1 MFKLLP
7 QFIVFISLATI
18 VVIVLHR
25 LPDVTIREEDSGGS
39 ASPGGAALRVGSVI
53 KKLRELLARVL
64 KAALDS
70 INASKD
76 HTFKT
81 NYIEKVSKALRLD
94 AVRSPFRS
102 RSLSQAKPGKGNGA
116 QNVSEERRL
125 EEAEKQLIAHIKLN
139 PADQDAYESLGKLYL
154 ERKKYKDASEVYEYL
169 VKNHPGQDSYHSKL
183 GTAYFNL
190 GNYEQAAAMYRKAI
204 ELKPDLPNRFI
215 NLSLC
220 LEALGQNEEAL
231 SAVERAVAIAPL
243 EVHYLQALA
252 DLLIRA
258 QNIEKAQ
265 ETLEKILELEPTNHV
280 AREKLMQLKF

>member
-1 MFKLLP
+1 MFTLLP
-7 QFIVFISLATI
+7 QFIVLISLATI

-25 LPDVTIREEDSGGS
+25 LPDVTIREEDSNGS
-39 ASPGGAALRVGSVI
+39 PRTGGAALKVGSVI
-53 KKLRELLARVL
+53 KKLKELLVRIL

-102 RSLSQAKPGKGNGA
+102 RSLSQAQSGKGSAA

-139 PADQDAYESLGKLYL
+139 PLDKDAYESLGKLYL

-220 LEALGQNEEAL
+220 LEALGKNEEAL

>member
-7 QFIVFISLATI
+7 QFIVLLSLATVI
-18 VVIVLHR
+18 VIVLHR
-25 LPDVTIREEDSGGS
+25 LPDVTIREEDAGRP
-39 ASPGGAALRVGSVI
+39 ASPGGAALKIGSVI
-53 KKLRELLARVL
+53 KRLKELLARAL

-76 HTFKT
+76 HTFKA

-102 RSLSQAKPGKGNGA
+102 RSLSQVLPGKGGGG

-139 PADQDAYESLGKLYL
+139 PLDKDAYENLGKLYL

-169 VKNHPGQDSYHSKL
+169 IKNHPGQDAYHSKL

-190 GNYEQAAAMYRKAI
+190 GNYEQSAAMYRKAI
-204 ELKPDLPNRFI
+204 ELKPDLPNRYI

-231 SAVERAVAIAPL
+231 SAVEQAVAIAPL
-243 EVHYLQALA
+243 EVHYLQVLA